1 MSESDNPYR
10 TPTSALAAH
19 DPTPPPRTGSRPL
32 ALWVLLLCYAWYC
45 LLESATVLAVI
56 PRDSLEFAGV
66 VANGLY
72 SLGVGIC
79 LWRGVNG
86 VRIWV
91 VLTTVLVLLLLWFMV
106 SRSIWDD
113 NLVMVVACL
122 LRVIAAALLLLPS
135 VRRWFTTRRV

>member
-10 TPTSALAAH
+10 SPTATLAAH
-19 DPTPPPRTGSRPL
+19 DPAPAPRTGSRPL
-32 ALWVLLLCYAWYC
+32 ALWMLLLCYAWYC
-45 LLESATVLAVI
+45 LLESASLLAVI
-56 PRDSLEFAGV
+56 PRDSLEFIGV
-66 VANGLY
+66 IANSLY

-79 LWRGVNG
+79 LWRGVNA

-122 LRVIAAALLLLPS
+122 LRVATAALLFLPS
-135 VRRWFTTRRV
+135 MRRWFTARRG